1 MAKFNNTRDH
11 TSLDELQVRENGF
24 SHVEYLL
31 LQIMKSMRGEVARQ
45 ILKKN
50 VLTFE
55 FRNDFENLVRVFL
68 NAWDIEFSD
77 SEVEQATNLYCT
89 EENYLRIRNSQEVL
103 TSVFHT

>member
-1 MAKFNNTRDH
+1 MANFNNTRDH

-31 LQIMKSMRGEVARQ
+31 LQIMKSMRGEVARCN
-45 ILKKN
+45 KKT
-50 VLTFE
+50 VLNSE

-89 EENYLRIRNSQEVL
+89 EENYLRIRDSQEIL
-103 TSVFHT
+103 TSVFYN